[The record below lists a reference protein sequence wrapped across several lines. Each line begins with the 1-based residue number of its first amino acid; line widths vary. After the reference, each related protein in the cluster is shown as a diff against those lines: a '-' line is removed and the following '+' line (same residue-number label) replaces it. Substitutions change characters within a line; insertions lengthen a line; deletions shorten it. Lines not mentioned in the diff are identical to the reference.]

1 MREKQGEIIKEE
13 EEEIFKEEE
22 EIIKEGEVEEIIKE
36 EEEEEERTKMIIN
49 IGRMRM
55 KKVMIYIRDKLIHLH
70 GSIST
75 KMMSDRLMKK

>member
-1 MREKQGEIIKEE
+1 
-13 EEEIFKEEE
+13 
-22 EIIKEGEVEEIIKE
+22 
-36 EEEEEERTKMIIN
+36 MIIN

-55 KKVMIYIRDKLIHLH
+55 KKAMIYIKDKLIHLH